1 MDNLRKLITS
11 SIALVLLSFGNVH
24 AEWYIGSDAKQ
35 QSVIPYPSS
44 LSSGLSSG
52 LSGSD
57 FYTDDILTYK
67 ANDKLQENS
76 VSLFGG
82 YRTAQNF
89 SLQLEYQD
97 DVSFGIDDMFAGSSL
112 WFPESVDQDF
122 ESNGLFLTGIHSYPI
137 NGNGVFYIEGGLF
150 NWDGDSSYYE
160 TSSSYLGQTSGTD
173 IFFGLGANYDLN
185 ARFGVSAEWERYQME
200 ESDIDYLSTKLK
212 FKF

>member
-1 MDNLRKLITS
+1 MDNLHRIIIAS
-11 SIALVLLSFGNVH
+11 SVLTLLSISNAH
-24 AEWYIGSDAKQ
+24 AEWYVGSDVSQK
-35 QSVIPYPSS
+35 SVIPYPSS
-44 LSSGLSSG
+44 LSSGLSDSH
-52 LSGSD
+52 

-67 ANDKLQENS
+67 GSTKTNENN
-76 VSLFGG
+76 VSFFGG

-112 WFPESVDQDF
+112 WFPETGSKDF

-137 NGNGVFYIEGGLF
+137 NDSGMLYMKGGLF
-150 NWDGDSSYYE
+150 SWDVDSNYYE
-160 TSSSYLGQTSGTD
+160 TNSSYPGQTSGTD
-173 IFFGLGANYDLN
+173 VFFGLGANYDLN

-200 ESDIDYLSTKLK
+200 ASDIDYLSTKLK